1 MAGRCGVSTL
11 PELVK
16 QYLGLRRSL
25 GFKLVRSGQLLTQ
38 FAAYCQEA
46 GSDFVTTELALAW
59 ARQPAGHRLW
69 WSYRLSAVRSFAR
82 YLHTVD
88 PRHEV
93 PAADLLPRGP
103 RLAKPF
109 IYSSMDITNL
119 MTAATKLP
127 HPLMSATYRTYI
139 GLLAA
144 TGMRAGEAIRLDR
157 DDVRWSDSLLVVR
170 DTKFG
175 KSREIVLHPSTLNAL
190 HDYDHRRR
198 SLLSRPRTPAFF
210 VSTVGTRLIYNNVH
224 AVFHGLTK
232 VAAVSPRSEYCRP
245 RIHDLRHTF
254 AVNTLL
260 DWYRAGVDV
269 AERMHALTTYLG
281 HTQPAYTYWYLS
293 ATQELFALVGQRL
306 ERQLG
311 NLS

>member
-1 MAGRCGVSTL
+1 VNTL
-11 PELVK
+11 PDLVE
-16 QYLGLRRSL
+16 QYVGLRRSL
-25 GFKLVRSGQLLTQ
+25 GFKLARPGQLLTQ
-38 FAAYCQEA
+38 FAVYCQKA
-46 GSDFVTTELALAW
+46 GADVVTTELALAW

-82 YLHTVD
+82 YLHAVD

-103 RLAKPF
+103 RLAETF
-109 IYSSMDITNL
+109 IYSATDIMKL
-119 MTAATKLP
+119 MTAATELP
-127 HPLMSATYRTYI
+127 HPLMCATYRTYI

-157 DDVRWSDSLLVVR
+157 DDVHWSDSLLVVR

-175 KSREIVLHPSTLNAL
+175 KSREIVLHPSTVEAL
-190 HDYDHRRR
+190 HYYDRRRR

-210 VSTVGTRLIYNNVH
+210 VSTVGTRLIYTNVR
-224 AVFHGLTK
+224 AVFHALTK
-232 VAAVSPRSEYCRP
+232 VAAVSPRSKHCRP

-293 ATQELFALVGQRL
+293 ATPELFALVGQRL

-311 NLS
+311 SLP